1 MLPSWRRA
9 HAENLLAGLEV
20 VSNDVLEENKYT
32 LALRTQV
39 ANLQM
44 LSHFIMNIVIDS
56 LSWNVFDDLF
66 KKVPYVLAY

>member
-44 LSHFIMNIVIDS
+44 LSHFIMNIVIDL
-56 LSWNVFDDLF
+56 LS
-66 KKVPYVLAY
+66 

>member
-9 HAENLLAGLEV
+9 HAENFLAGLEV
-20 VSNDVLEENKYT
+20 VSNGVLEENIYT

-56 LSWNVFDDLF
+56 LS
-66 KKVPYVLAY
+66 